1 MARIGNLRVNLS
13 VWPYRLTVRTAPFH
27 GVNRGSIPRG
37 VTVTKMSFVYR
48 TRPFFLS
55 ERMGWLSELLYYKE
69 EVRKSSRELAEIVGI
84 MPAK

>member
-37 VTVTKMSFVYR
+37 VTVTKMSFVLQDEAI
-48 TRPFFLS
+48 FL
-55 ERMGWLSELLYYKE
+55 E
-69 EVRKSSRELAEIVGI
+69 
-84 MPAK
+84 

>member
-37 VTVTKMSFVYR
+37 VTVTKMSFVLQDEAIFLEWAHEVAFR
-48 TRPFFLS
+48 TFVL
-55 ERMGWLSELLYYKE
+55 
-69 EVRKSSRELAEIVGI
+69 
-84 MPAK
+84 